1 MKNRILKLL
10 SLILCLGMIFA
21 LCGCSTLDKMKAST
35 GYYQDK
41 NTVLFD
47 GKTYKLVPYC
57 KYLSAWNAKSIHLAQ
72 KDVPLLIANISSGG
86 NYVNENKTAIFGNW
100 KHEEQEIFV
109 RIDLY
114 KDIVERIESE
124 NFFDTLA
131 YTYYGRGVAYEN
143 LENLNPEDAG
153 TLNNIILE
161 SANSPIDAIPDE
173 SVYYANIKSASNDQL
188 FTKELGSFY
197 ALYDENGPTSFS
209 YSSLNGDNEVYYSVP
224 QNYTETLINLF
235 GELK

>member
-1 MKNRILKLL
+1 MKNKALKLL

-57 KYLSAWNAKSIHLAQ
+57 KYLSAWNAKNIQLAQ
-72 KDVPLLIANISSGG
+72 KDVPLLIANISSGR
-86 NYVNENKTAIFGNW
+86 NSVNENKTAIFGDW
-100 KHEEQEIFV
+100 KHDEQEIFV

-114 KDIVERIESE
+114 KDVVSRIESE
-124 NFFDTLA
+124 DFFDTLA
-131 YTYYGRGVAYEN
+131 YTYYGRGDAYEN
-143 LENLNPEDAG
+143 LENLNFEDAG

-161 SANSPIDAIPDE
+161 SANSTIDAIPAE
-173 SVYYANIKSASNDQL
+173 SVYYVNIKSASNDQL
-188 FTKELGSFY
+188 FIKELGTFY
-197 ALYDENGPTSFS
+197 ALYDENGPTAFS
-209 YSSLNGDNEVYYSVP
+209 YSSYDGETEKFYSVP
-224 QNYTETLINLF
+224 ASYNDTLIKLF
-235 GELK
+235 GKLN